1 MIESSVINWIYSE
14 QLVLLFM
21 QTSENI
27 FISNLPNEFKQKIE
41 ITKKSEP
48 PLVSGKVINKVY
60 SHLRSQ
66 LFLALLDG
74 RKKDIC
80 PERKGVHI
88 KACF

>member
-27 FISNLPNEFKQKIE
+27 PISNLPNEFKQKIE
-41 ITKKSEP
+41 MTKKSEL
-48 PLVSGKVINKVY
+48 PLEVINKVY

-74 RKKDIC
+74 R
-80 PERKGVHI
+80 
-88 KACF
+88 